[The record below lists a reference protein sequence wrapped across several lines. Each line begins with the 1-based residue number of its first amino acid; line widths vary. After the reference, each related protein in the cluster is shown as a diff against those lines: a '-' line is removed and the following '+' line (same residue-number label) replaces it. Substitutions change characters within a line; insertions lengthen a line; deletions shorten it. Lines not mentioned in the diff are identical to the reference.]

1 MEEPNKRFT
10 LMVEGVNES
19 MLLKNKKSNNQ
30 IAISIAAELF
40 RERTEIFKEMAS
52 LKEVLK
58 NRSIFTEEN
67 TKIALERAIRRM
79 NLSEEEKEISYLI
92 FSREN
97 TIRDLIV
104 SKRLDIDRIFE
115 IQNDVASQISYYC
128 YSESEKWVLLDVVRC
143 FSEDVINLSY
153 TNSTF
158 ATKKCI
164 TVEDI
169 KKVVCI
175 MVNTYKWLN
184 KSKKEKLI
192 FLLNNKDVYS
202 QTEISFISDA
212 RAKIISDFEKKERRL
227 YSKLSKKLI
236 RKNMIMSKD
245 ISEYCEEN
253 GLEYEKMF
261 EAFKRHNVTPLKKKK
276 QFIVKKRENVT

>member
-1 MEEPNKRFT
+1 
-10 LMVEGVNES
+10 MVEGVNEY

-40 RERTEIFKEMAS
+40 RERTEIFKEMAL

-67 TKIALERAIRRM
+67 TKIALERALRRM

-104 SKRLDIDRIFE
+104 SKSLDIDRIFE

-158 ATKKCI
+158 ATKKGI

-169 KKVVCI
+169 KKAVCI

-202 QTEISFISDA
+202 QN
-212 RAKIISDFEKKERRL
+212 RDFFYIGCK
-227 YSKLSKKLI
+227 S
-236 RKNMIMSKD
+236 
-245 ISEYCEEN
+245 
-253 GLEYEKMF
+253 
-261 EAFKRHNVTPLKKKK
+261 
-276 QFIVKKRENVT
+276 